1 MAELEGMGIVVTGAS
16 GNLGAAAAK
25 ALLREGAR
33 VALMD
38 RSAEHAVHAMG
49 GALAAGNVVLPVDLT
64 VEGATKAAFASAKEK
79 LGSVDALVCTVGGYV
94 GGSPLS
100 DTSWETFE
108 KMFAMNVKTA
118 FTANRAA
125 IAAFGERGGS
135 IVNVA
140 SMAALQGGS
149 GESAYAATKAALLR
163 MVESLAAETKGKG
176 IRVNAVLPGT
186 IDTPQNRAWMSE
198 SMARLAI
205 DPAAIA
211 DVIAFLV
218 SPRARAVTGAAIR
231 VTGAQ

>member
-1 MAELEGMGIVVTGAS
+1 MNELEGMGIVVTGAS
-16 GNLGAAAAK
+16 GNLGAATAT

-33 VALMD
+33 IALMD
-38 RSAEHAVHAMG
+38 RSAEAAVHAMG
-49 GALAAGNVVLPVDLT
+49 GALSAGNVVLPVDLT
-64 VEGATKAAFASAKEK
+64 DEGATAAAFVAAKEK
-79 LGSVDALVCTVGGYV
+79 LGRIDALVCTVGGYV

-125 IAAFGERGGS
+125 ISAFGERGGS

-140 SMAALQGGS
+140 SMAALLGGA

-163 MVESLAAETKGKG
+163 MVESLAAETKAKG

-218 SPRARAVTGAAIR
+218 SPRARAVTGSAIR

>member
-1 MAELEGMGIVVTGAS
+1 MAELDGMGIVVTGAS
-16 GNLGAAAAK
+16 GNLGAATAK

-38 RSAEHAVHAMG
+38 RSAEAAVHAMG
-49 GALAAGNVVLPVDLT
+49 GALSAGNVVLPVDLT
-64 VEGATKAAFASAKEK
+64 DEAATAVAFASAREK
-79 LGSVDALVCTVGGYV
+79 LGRLDGVVCTVGGYV
-94 GGSPLS
+94 GGSPLT
-100 DTSWETFE
+100 DTRWETFE

-118 FTANRAA
+118 FTANLAA

-140 SMAALQGGS
+140 SMAALQGTA
-149 GESAYAATKAALLR
+149 GESAYAATKSALLR

-211 DVIAFLV
+211 DVIAFLL